1 MTQLALVDVPTEPA
15 LTLVHSRAEETDG
28 QLDTRSRWY
37 TRWDWTPTP
46 DDARALAD
54 AIVARVIEDLAD
66 HRARKRA
73 HLLDAHRWLQD
84 YRYEACD
91 LGWCAVALGMS
102 PGGLRLDIRRRV
114 AERETEKAAHAE
126 DLRRRRAGAVRLIVD
141 RSSWAG
147 HVMLAALVSRVM
159 GGEWEAGRG

>member
-1 MTQLALVDVPTEPA
+1 MTQLALVIVPAPTLA
-15 LTLVHSRAEETDG
+15 LVHSTAEPTDG

-37 TRWDWTPTP
+37 TRWDWDPTP
-46 DDARALAD
+46 DDAHALAEAVVD
-54 AIVARVIEDLAD
+54 RVVEDLAD

-73 HLLDAHRWLQD
+73 HLLDAHRWLQN

-102 PGGLRLDIRRRV
+102 PGGLRLEIRRRV
-114 AERETEKAAHAE
+114 AEREAEKAAHAE
-126 DLRRRRAGAVRLIVD
+126 DLRRRRDRRVRMIVD

-147 HVMLAALVSRVM
+147 HVMLAALVARVT
-159 GGEWEAGRG
+159 GGEWIDG